1 MAQASPGLERMGPSD
16 SISHAEL
23 VEHLEGVCASGTFE
37 GSTTLKNLLRYLFQN
52 RHKQFSEYE
61 IAVEALG
68 RREDFDQQ
76 LDASVRVQI
85 SRLRRRLRDYY
96 RAEGRL
102 LPIRFSV
109 PLGTHQL
116 SVNGLD
122 SEASATSGMLDP
134 IEIVQ
139 ATPRQDNFSARL
151 IGWRPLPKLVV
162 ALVCLTVGLSCVIL
176 WQFFEIAAQKRA
188 LGAGPAPA
196 AMLPLWKEFSANGK
210 PIEIVLPNPTFF
222 SWQVQNREVLMARD
236 TTVNSFP
243 DLEKAPDLKGI
254 EEKFGKPTLSQ
265 QYAVSSD
272 VIASLKLLR
281 YMDAGSQR
289 ADIAISSD
297 APSDL
302 FEGDNIILVGTPGT
316 LAPFKNQLD
325 RLYLE
330 FDPQGWAIQNRQPRA
345 GEQAVYSAVF
355 ESPTRV
361 VSPGLIAVLPG
372 ISKDTRIMIIA
383 GQSTAALV
391 WFLTSSEGSQ
401 QLEKAR
407 RQAGGGPY
415 FEAVIMSELA
425 GDTILNNRLAV
436 VRPYSPSAPRN

>member
-1 MAQASPGLERMGPSD
+1 MSQAPPSLERMGPSD
-16 SISHAEL
+16 SIPNARL
-23 VEHLEGVCASGTFE
+23 VEHFEGICASGAFE
-37 GSTTLKNLLRYLFQN
+37 GSPTLKNLLRYLFLN
-52 RHKQFSEYE
+52 RGKQVSEYE

-85 SRLRRRLRDYY
+85 SRLRQRLRDFY
-96 RAEGRL
+96 RVEGRL

-116 SVNGLD
+116 SVDGLD
-122 SEASATSGMLDP
+122 NGASTTSEMLDP
-134 IEIVQ
+134 AEIVQ
-139 ATPRQDNFSARL
+139 AATRQGDFSALL
-151 IGWRPLPKLVV
+151 INWRPLPKLVV
-162 ALVCLTVGLSCVIL
+162 ALVCLTVILSCVTI
-176 WQFFEIAAQKRA
+176 WQFLEIKEQKSA
-188 LGAGPAPA
+188 LGARPAPT
-196 AMLPLWKEFSANGK
+196 AMLPIWKEFSANGK

-236 TTVNSFP
+236 TTVNSFT
-243 DLEKAPDLKGI
+243 DLEEAPDLKVI

-265 QYAVSSD
+265 QYAASSD
-272 VIASLKLLR
+272 VIASLKLLH
-281 YMDAGSQR
+281 YMDASSQR

-297 APSDL
+297 APSEL
-302 FEGDNIILVGTPGT
+302 FEGNNIVLLGTPGT
-316 LAPFKNQLD
+316 LAPFKKQLD
-325 RLYLE
+325 RLYFE
-330 FDPQGWAIQNRQPRA
+330 FDQQGWAIQNRQPRA
-345 GEQAVYSAVF
+345 DERAVYSAVF

-401 QLEKAR
+401 QLEKM
-407 RQAGGGPY
+407 RQQTGGGPY

-425 GDTILNNRLAV
+425 GNTILNNRLAV
-436 VRPYSPSAPRN
+436 VRPYSPSMSRN

>member
-1 MAQASPGLERMGPSD
+1 
-16 SISHAEL
+16 
-23 VEHLEGVCASGTFE
+23 
-37 GSTTLKNLLRYLFQN
+37 
-52 RHKQFSEYE
+52 
-61 IAVEALG
+61 
-68 RREDFDQQ
+68 
-76 LDASVRVQI
+76 
-85 SRLRRRLRDYY
+85 
-96 RAEGRL
+96 
-102 LPIRFSV
+102 
-109 PLGTHQL
+109 
-116 SVNGLD
+116 
-122 SEASATSGMLDP
+122 MLDP

>member
-1 MAQASPGLERMGPSD
+1 
-16 SISHAEL
+16 
-23 VEHLEGVCASGTFE
+23 
-37 GSTTLKNLLRYLFQN
+37 
-52 RHKQFSEYE
+52 
-61 IAVEALG
+61 
-68 RREDFDQQ
+68 
-76 LDASVRVQI
+76 
-85 SRLRRRLRDYY
+85 
-96 RAEGRL
+96 
-102 LPIRFSV
+102 
-109 PLGTHQL
+109 
-116 SVNGLD
+116 
-122 SEASATSGMLDP
+122 
-134 IEIVQ
+134 
-139 ATPRQDNFSARL
+139 
-151 IGWRPLPKLVV
+151 
-162 ALVCLTVGLSCVIL
+162 
-176 WQFFEIAAQKRA
+176 
-188 LGAGPAPA
+188 
-196 AMLPLWKEFSANGK
+196 
-210 PIEIVLPNPTFF
+210 VLPNPTFF